1 MMHCF
6 VFFPNVDLGREQM
19 HFSHLRPICIASNIF
34 FQQLHG
40 LNTLFVL
47 LQREEINKK
56 INTSGAMGKSILKY
70 TAYVSALLSS
80 IAADREKKTVVLAS
94 STWSVTIYI

>member
-1 MMHCF
+1 
-6 VFFPNVDLGREQM
+6 M
-19 HFSHLRPICIASNIF
+19 HFSHLRPICTASNIF

-56 INTSGAMGKSILKY
+56 FNTSGAMGKSILKY
-70 TAYVSALLSS
+70 TADVSALLSS
-80 IAADREKKTVVLAS
+80 TAADREKKVVLAS
-94 STWSVTIYI
+94 STWPVTICI